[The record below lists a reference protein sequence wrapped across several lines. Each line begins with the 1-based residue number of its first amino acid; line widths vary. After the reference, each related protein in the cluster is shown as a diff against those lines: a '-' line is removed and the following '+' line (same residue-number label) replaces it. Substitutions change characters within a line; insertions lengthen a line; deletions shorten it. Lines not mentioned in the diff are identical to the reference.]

1 MDFRRLRHA
10 MVLREEKTFVKAAAK
25 LHITQ
30 PALSQS
36 ISRLEADVGLRLFD
50 RDRSGVFLTAVGKTF
65 MARAEELLHYAKGF
79 EHDIKLIRGGMTGS
93 LSFGIGPLPA
103 ACFLKDLLH
112 QLVTGYPNLDI
123 QAEVGYGD
131 DLVKHLIAERVEFF
145 IASHTFVRANR
156 RIVVRPITRLPIS
169 LFARARHPIFA
180 TKKIKI
186 TDMRAYPLLA
196 VKAPVKS
203 QEFWAGILGLDPSDR
218 FSGTV
223 YCDDFLILKELALSS
238 DALLLSPY
246 AAVAKECASGRM
258 RELKVATLRDANVEI
273 VMASLAKRTLSPTA
287 ELVVQKLI
295 ELDSLKR

>member
-1 MDFRRLRHA
+1 
-10 MVLREEKTFVKAAAK
+10 
-25 LHITQ
+25 
-30 PALSQS
+30 
-36 ISRLEADVGLRLFD
+36 
-50 RDRSGVFLTAVGKTF
+50 
-65 MARAEELLHYAKGF
+65 
-79 EHDIKLIRGGMTGS
+79 
-93 LSFGIGPLPA
+93 
-103 ACFLKDLLH
+103 
-112 QLVTGYPNLDI
+112 
-123 QAEVGYGD
+123 
-131 DLVKHLIAERVEFF
+131 
-145 IASHTFVRANR
+145 
-156 RIVVRPITRLPIS
+156 
-169 LFARARHPIFA
+169 
-180 TKKIKI
+180 
-186 TDMRAYPLLA
+186 MRAYPLLA